1 MASAYAS
8 PAKFADGQWLLSL
21 TGTAGVGLGVGN
33 RVVVGWVLVPH
44 RAKVRSL
51 PPVYEHDDDVCCS
64 VASSHTGCQWL
75 MHEHDRTEVPLGHVA
90 VDVPLQNRDKTGL
103 QSQAGSVLKGS
114 SVLQIALLASEPT
127 VTSVGYSVLEHV
139 ATAVAAPPPLET
151 AEQVFPMMVPAFE
164 VTDMAAMVD
173 ES

>member
-1 MASAYAS
+1 MIEPSDVRVRSS
-8 PAKFADGQWLLSL
+8 PARKMP
-21 TGTAGVGLGVGN
+21 V
-33 RVVVGWVLVPH
+33 VVVGWGLVPH

-51 PPVYEHDDDVCCS
+51 APVYEHDDDVCCS

-90 VDVPLQNRDKTGL
+90 VDVPLQYRDWPL
-103 QSQAGSVLKGS
+103 SSLWQAVSVLKGR
-114 SVLQIALLASEPT
+114 LLMIALLASEPT
-127 VTSVGYSVLEHV
+127 VTSVRYSVLEHV

-164 VTDMAAMVD
+164 VTDMAGMVD

>member
-1 MASAYAS
+1 MIEPSDVRVRSS
-8 PAKFADGQWLLSL
+8 PARKMP
-21 TGTAGVGLGVGN
+21 V
-33 RVVVGWVLVPH
+33 VVVGWGLVPH

-51 PPVYEHDDDVCCS
+51 APVYEHDDDVCCS

-90 VDVPLQNRDKTGL
+90 VDVPLQNRDRPL
-103 QSQAGSVLKGS
+103 SSQWQAVSVLKGRL
-114 SVLQIALLASEPT
+114 LQIALLFSEPT

-164 VTDMAAMVD
+164 VRYAASRLV

>member
-1 MASAYAS
+1 MIEPSDVRVRSS
-8 PAKFADGQWLLSL
+8 PARKMP
-21 TGTAGVGLGVGN
+21 V
-33 RVVVGWVLVPH
+33 VVVGWGLVPH

-51 PPVYEHDDDVCCS
+51 APVYEQDDNVCCT
-64 VASSHTGCQWL
+64 VASSHTGVQWL
-75 MHEHDRTEVPLGHVA
+75 IHEHDRTEVPLGHVA
-90 VDVPLQNRDKTGL
+90 VDVPLQNRDKPDL
-103 QSQAGSVLKGS
+103 QSQAGSVVKGRS
-114 SVLQIALLASEPT
+114 LQIALLASEPT

-164 VTDMAAMVD
+164 VECAVSRLV